1 MQGKV
6 SEAGLRPRVSSHF
19 LPDFLSFLVF
29 FDLLLLPLPLEPE
42 DPELEREAGAAG
54 E

>member
-6 SEAGLRPRVSSHF
+6 SVAGLCPRGSRHF
-19 LPDFLSFLVF
+19 LLDFFSFLAF
-29 FDLLLLPLPLEPE
+29 FDLLFLPLLLEPE